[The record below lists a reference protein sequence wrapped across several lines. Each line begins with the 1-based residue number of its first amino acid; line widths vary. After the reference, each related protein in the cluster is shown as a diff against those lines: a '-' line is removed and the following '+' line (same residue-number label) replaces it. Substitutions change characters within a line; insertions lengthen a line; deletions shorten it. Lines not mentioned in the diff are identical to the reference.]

1 MPVGTPMARAMDMY
15 RPRVLVVD
23 DEANAR
29 NALSELLCDSGYDVA
44 TAANGTDGLALI
56 DSFHPDVMLTDLR
69 MPGMSGT
76 ELERAVRKKA
86 WAPKV
91 VFMSAYARPSSAPGP
106 WLSKPL
112 DIDEVLATLGRL
124 DPQRKP

>member
-1 MPVGTPMARAMDMY
+1 MPVGTRMAIATGMY

-29 NALSELLCDSGYDVA
+29 NALCELLCDSGYDVA
-44 TAANGTDGLALI
+44 VAANGSEGLALI
-56 DSFHPDVMLTDLR
+56 DSFHPDVMLTDIR

-76 ELERAVRKKA
+76 QLEQEARTRPY
-86 WAPKV
+86 APQV
-91 VFMSAYARPSSAPGP
+91 IFMSAYGRPLTARGP

-112 DIDEVLATLGRL
+112 DINEVLATLGRL